1 MFGGGIPFEHF
12 AGGMPGGGGG
22 RRSAGPVDTSKL
34 YETLEVDKSADDKEI
49 RKAYRRLSRIHHPDK
64 GGDEH
69 KFKEISA
76 AYEILSD
83 EDKRKA
89 YDQYGLEGVSEEG
102 GGPGG
107 ASGEDLFSMFF
118 GGGAGGRGGGRRGPR
133 KGPSVNHPLKVT
145 LADVYNGKTVK
156 LAITRKVIDGPS
168 KKCSTCDGSGVKI
181 TVRQMGMMIQQMQT
195 TCDDCNGEGFMATR
209 KNQREVLEVHI
220 EKGAKDGQKITF
232 RNKGDESANTDE
244 AGDVNFIVKVKDH
257 NTFQRKGADLLIKK
271 EISLN
276 QALTGMKFQI
286 EHLDG
291 RKIMIQSK
299 PGEIIQP
306 DSGTTEMLPSVKI
319 IPGEGMPSLG
329 NPFVKGNLYV
339 LFRVKFP
346 KKGELSTEQLNALR
360 SILPDPQPE
369 IDIPTSSG
377 NGDDGMKTDE
387 EDNIVE
393 EADLVMGDLR
403 QFGKGGANSGAENA
417 YDSDEEGGPRE
428 VQCQQS

>member
-1 MFGGGIPFEHF
+1 MFGGIPFEHF
-12 AGGMPGGGGG
+12 GGGMPGGMPGGGRPG
-22 RRSAGPVDTSKL
+22 RSSGPVDTNKL
-34 YETLEVDKSADDKEI
+34 YETLEVEKSADDKEI

-64 GGDEH
+64 GGDEQ

-89 YDQYGLEGVSEEG
+89 YDQYGLEGVSEDG

-118 GGGAGGRGGGRRGPR
+118 GGGGGGGRGARSRGPR
-133 KGPSVNHPLKVT
+133 KGPSVNHPLKVS

-168 KKCSTCDGSGVKI
+168 RKCATCDGSGVQV

-244 AGDVNFIVKVKDH
+244 AGDVNFIVKVKEHD
-257 NTFQRKGADLLIKK
+257 TFQRKGADLLMKK

-276 QALTGMKFQI
+276 QALTGLKFQV

-339 LFRVKFP
+339 LFRIKFP
-346 KKGELSTEQLNALR
+346 KAGELSTEQMDALR

-369 IDIPTSSG
+369 IAISG
-377 NGDDGMKTDE
+377 SMNTDDE
-387 EDNIVE
+387 ENIVE

-417 YDSDEEGGPRE
+417 YESDEEGGPRQVE
-428 VQCQQS
+428 CQQS